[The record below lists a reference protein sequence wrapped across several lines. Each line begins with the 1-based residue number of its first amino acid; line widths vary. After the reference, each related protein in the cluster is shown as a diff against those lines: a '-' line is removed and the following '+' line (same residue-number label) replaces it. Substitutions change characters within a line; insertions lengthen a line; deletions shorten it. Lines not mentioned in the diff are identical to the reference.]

1 MSAHT
6 VITKKLSS
14 SQTIPIPDGTITITK
29 LAVHRRPKNQDTC
42 FVDWPVDW
50 PPEGEMMATALLVE
64 SKREIKVDERERKE
78 VDYGK
83 VGICHTLNRQTEV
96 RDIVLVECIV
106 RRSDEVAT

>member
-42 FVDWPVDW
+42 FVDWPA
-50 PPEGEMMATALLVE
+50 EGEMMATALLVE
-64 SKREIKVDERERKE
+64 SKREIKVDGREGKE

-83 VGICHTLNRQTEV
+83 VGICHTSTRQTEV
-96 RDIVLVECIV
+96 SAYPPCGVHRE
-106 RRSDEVAT
+106 EV